1 MHDTLRE
8 RLLRSIEALPEE
20 QLYRALDYV
29 EFLASKYNRDG
40 VRSARGLRRFGD
52 VFEDR
57 LRAQGLGMR
66 AIRGTMDVVGT
77 ADRFFAEISEA
88 GKSILREVDAGLKA
102 PPAGSSDLPLSL
114 PPDAPRAPER
124 PPSATGFE
132 PAGPTDAVGDRAP
145 DADLNRTDE

>member
-1 MHDTLRE
+1 MHDTLKE

-20 QLYRALDYV
+20 QVYRALDYV

-88 GKSILREVDAGLKA
+88 GKSLLREVDAGWKA
-102 PPAGSSDLPLSL
+102 PPSDRSRLPERSTSGG
-114 PPDAPRAPER
+114 APE
-124 PPSATGFE
+124 A
-132 PAGPTDAVGDRAP
+132 AGPTDAVADLTP
-145 DADLNRTDE
+145 DADPNRTDHEFE